1 MNINNMKIAEMM
13 NNHVIKLALKMLK
26 GKQKVLRNK
35 EPKIKI
41 ANTKIKRLKLYKISI
56 TKKIFKDLSRYK
68 MKNIKIKKALK
79 NLRVIKIFNIQM
91 MKFKIKKAHRT
102 NLIY

>member
-41 ANTKIKRLKLYKISI
+41 ANTKIKRLK
-56 TKKIFKDLSRYK
+56 
-68 MKNIKIKKALK
+68 
-79 NLRVIKIFNIQM
+79 
-91 MKFKIKKAHRT
+91 
-102 NLIY
+102 